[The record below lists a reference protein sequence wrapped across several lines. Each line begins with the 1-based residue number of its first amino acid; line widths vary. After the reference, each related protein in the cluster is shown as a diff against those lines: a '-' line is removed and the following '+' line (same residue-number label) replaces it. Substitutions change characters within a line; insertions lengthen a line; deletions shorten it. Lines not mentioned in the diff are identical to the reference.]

1 MERKRCRFVY
11 CERSEAATVARK
23 GVMHTGLPEFEFL
36 AGGGEMGARTRAF
49 DWPATSIGAP
59 ETWPQSLRVTVRL
72 ILNTRHPMF
81 IWWGPDLIQF
91 YNDAYAET
99 MGPERHPNALGAPG
113 RECWQEIWH
122 VIGSQIDYV
131 MAGKG
136 STWDED
142 RRIEMTRNGRKQ
154 DVWWTYSYGPIDIE
168 DGVGGV
174 LVVCN
179 DVTQQHLAK
188 EASQL
193 QTRFLEQLFQQ
204 APSFMAVLEGPE
216 HIFRLANAAYLKL
229 VGVREL
235 TGRPLREALPEVE
248 RQGFIA
254 LADRVY
260 RTGEPHIGKAV
271 PLALQVTEGVSKDVF
286 VDFIYQPIRGADDE
300 IVGIFVEGVDVT
312 DHIEAE
318 RNLRLIN
325 LELTHR
331 VKNTLAIVSAIAS
344 QTLRSG
350 PNERALGAFQ
360 ERLRAFGTAHDILTA
375 ANRADVS
382 IRQIVEG
389 ALGAHIVD
397 SSRFS
402 ISGPEIL
409 LGSKQSLSLALAL
422 NELATNAIRYGALSN
437 GAGQVHVAWNED
449 ARSGE
454 AMFRFS
460 WREADGPPVS
470 PPARRGFGSQL
481 VERGLAADFK
491 GEVEIAY
498 KHTGLVCTLTAPL
511 ANLRY
516 AQPFYDKLS

>member
-1 MERKRCRFVY
+1 MD
-11 CERSEAATVARK
+11 SGQA
-23 GVMHTGLPEFEFL
+23 EFEFL
-36 AGGGEMGARTRAF
+36 AGGGDMGMRTRAF
-49 DWPATSIGAP
+49 DWASTSIGAP

-99 MGPERHPNALGAPG
+99 MGAERHPSGLGAHG
-113 RECWQEIWH
+113 RDCWQEIWP
-122 VIGSQIDYV
+122 VIGPQIEYV

-136 STWDED
+136 STWDEE
-142 RRIEMTRNGRKQ
+142 RLIEMTRNGRKQ

-188 EASQL
+188 EASQF

-216 HIFRLANAAYLKL
+216 HVFRLANAAYQRL
-229 VGVREL
+229 VGGREL
-235 TGRPLREALPEVE
+235 SGKPILEALPEVE

-254 LADRVY
+254 LLDTVY

-271 PLALQVTEGVSKDVF
+271 PLTLQVAENLSRDVF
-286 VDFIYQPIRGADDE
+286 VDFIYQPITRAGGGIA
-300 IVGIFVEGVDVT
+300 GIFVEGVDVT
-312 DHIEAE
+312 DHVEAE

-344 QTLRSG
+344 QTLRAGASD
-350 PNERALGAFQ
+350 RALRSFQ
-360 ERLRAFGTAHDILTA
+360 ERLRAFGTAHDILTD
-375 ANRADVS
+375 ANQADAS
-382 IRQIVEG
+382 ILQIVEG
-389 ALGAHIVD
+389 VLEAHIPD
-397 SSRFS
+397 RNRFS
-402 ISGPEIL
+402 ISGPNIL

-437 GAGQVHVAWNED
+437 DTGTIEVIWGQDVD
-449 ARSGE
+449 RQSGE
-454 AMFRFS
+454 AQFRLS
-460 WREADGPPVS
+460 WRESGGPPVS
-470 PPARRGFGSQL
+470 QPVRRGFGSQL

-491 GEVEIAY
+491 GEVDIRYEPD
-498 KHTGLVCTLTAPL
+498 GLICTLTAPVTH
-511 ANLRY
+511 LRY
-516 AQPFYDKLS
+516 AQPFYDKLG